1 MDLSE
6 ITKRTREALKLS
18 QKALALIIHSNQT
31 EISFIERG
39 FIPSDQEK
47 ITKIYELY
55 EGTRSKNEK

>member
-6 ITKRTREALKLS
+6 ITKKTREALKLS
-18 QKALALIIHSNQT
+18 QRDFALIIHSNQT

-55 EGTRSKNEK
+55 KETRSKNEK